1 MFPLNFHFVDGISKF
16 LLFTNTIV
24 LYDVDHTLVN
34 DNLLEWILHTF
45 PSDNVIKQ
53 ALCNPRQSMSV
64 AVLHD
69 NRQICCNDVFIFFS
83 QVYNS
88 YDILCLLTSANDAV
102 QTSNILQV
110 YPA

>member
-1 MFPLNFHFVDGISKF
+1 MFPMNFHFVHGISEL

-24 LYDVDHTLVN
+24 FYDADHTPVS
-34 DNLLEWILHTF
+34 DDLLKWILNTF
-45 PSDNVIKQ
+45 PSDNVRKQ
-53 ALCNPRQSMSV
+53 SLCNSRQFMSV

-69 NRQICCNDVFIFFS
+69 NRQIFCNDVFIFFF
-83 QVYNS
+83 QVHNS